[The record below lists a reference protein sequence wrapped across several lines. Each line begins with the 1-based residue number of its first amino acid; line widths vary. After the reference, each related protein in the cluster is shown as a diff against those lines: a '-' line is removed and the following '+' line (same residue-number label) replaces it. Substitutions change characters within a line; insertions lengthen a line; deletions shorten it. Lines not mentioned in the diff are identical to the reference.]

1 MKRRHA
7 LVGAGLA
14 IIALVCGAMLG
25 VDHWGRNIPSYTQ
38 TQHYDTGRIVV
49 TLSHT
54 VSHRFRFR
62 NDRDEPVELV
72 KVDPSC
78 GCTNVEAPIRR
89 LEPGQ
94 SAWIEMSVA
103 LTGSGGS
110 TTNVALSWST
120 GETVR
125 YHFDAFAQV
134 SRELSLSR
142 ITVDL
147 EVEESRA
154 ILLTYIDQEGREPG
168 PVAFEPPQGIE
179 IEVAPW
185 QQVIAPDRRLGIA
198 ARYSAAARLRLT
210 RSLEE
215 VGRVN
220 FSLPNY
226 PDVPRAQLVVRTP
239 ELIDRVGRDVIKR
252 LREGAGPIHPRTP
265 GESASS
271 SREGANGSAAGEATD
286 PGATDRQ
293 RP

>member
-25 VDHWGRNIPSYTQ
+25 VDRWGRTIPAYAQ
-38 TQHYDTGRIVV
+38 PQHYDTGRIVV
-49 TLSHT
+49 TLPHT

-72 KVDPSC
+72 KIDPSC
-78 GCTNVEAPIRR
+78 GCTKVEAPIRR

-94 SAWIEMSVA
+94 SGWIEMSVA

-110 TTNVALSWST
+110 NTSVALSWST

-147 EVEESRA
+147 EVDESRS

-168 PVAFEPPQGIE
+168 PVVFDPLEGIE

-185 QQVIAPDRRLGIA
+185 EQVIAPDRRLGVA

-210 RSLEE
+210 RSMEE

-239 ELIDRVGRDVIKR
+239 ELIERVGRDVIKR
-252 LREGAGPIHPRTP
+252 LREGAGPIQPRSP
-265 GESASS
+265 DESAT
-271 SREGANGSAAGEATD
+271 GARAVVPGSAESAATD

-293 RP
+293 